1 MDTLVLNER
10 TNLLIKLH
18 SIMICMN
25 DENAYME
32 WIEMVPDQPTREDF
46 EDIAQDNEFFNEI
59 LEDFIKIFNEYKY
72 AE

>member
-32 WIEMVPDQPTREDF
+32 WIETVPDQPTREDF